1 MAPRRRR
8 EKEVKNVFDEI
19 MAENLPNLRKENR
32 YPGTGST
39 EGPKQDEPKQ
49 THVRTYYN

>member
-32 YPGTGST
+32 YPGSGNT
-39 EGPKQDEPKQ
+39 ENPEKMNKK
-49 THVRTYYN
+49 RSA